1 MAKKGQSDPF
11 TVRFVPSDSEDGGAG
26 FRPSEPIP
34 PRLQRF
40 DPRVVELVRLLARET
55 AREVIERS
63 LREAEAHKGPKGH
76 ED

>member
-1 MAKKGQSDPF
+1 MAKKGQPDPF
-11 TVRFVPSDSEDGGAG
+11 TVRFLPSDSEDGGCG

-63 LREAEAHKGPKGH
+63 QKAAEARKGPKRH

>member
-1 MAKKGQSDPF
+1 MAKKGHPDAF
-11 TVRFVPSDSEDGGAG
+11 TVRFVPSDLEDGAAG

-40 DPRVVELVRLLARET
+40 DPRIVELVRLLARET

-63 LREAEAHKGPKGH
+63 LKAAETGKGSETQG
-76 ED
+76 D

>member
-1 MAKKGQSDPF
+1 MAKKGHSDPF
-11 TVRFVPSDSEDGGAG
+11 TVLFLPSDLEDGGAG

-34 PRLQRF
+34 PRLQRY
-40 DPRVVELVRLLARET
+40 DPRIVELVRLLGRET

-63 LREAEAHKGPKGH
+63 LRDAEGRKGPKRH

>member
-1 MAKKGQSDPF
+1 MAKKGQSEPF
-11 TVRFVPSDSEDGGAG
+11 TVHFVPSDSKDGGGG
-26 FRPSEPIP
+26 FHPSEPIP

-40 DPRVVELVRLLARET
+40 DPRIVELVRLLARET

-63 LREAEAHKGPKGH
+63 LRKAEGRKDTKRR

>member
-1 MAKKGQSDPF
+1 MAKKGHSDPF
-11 TVRFVPSDSEDGGAG
+11 TVRFVPSDLEDGAAG

-34 PRLQRF
+34 PKLQRF
-40 DPRVVELVRLLARET
+40 DPRIVELVRLLARET

-63 LREAEAHKGPKGH
+63 LQGAEARKGRKRQ

>member
-1 MAKKGQSDPF
+1 MQRSRP
-11 TVRFVPSDSEDGGAG
+11 TPVSSPSEDGGAG

-55 AREVIERS
+55 AREVVERS
-63 LREAEAHKGPKGH
+63 LKAAEARKGPKRH
-76 ED
+76 EE

>member
-1 MAKKGQSDPF
+1 MAKKGQSEPF
-11 TVRFVPSDSEDGGAG
+11 MVRFVPSDAKDGGAG

-34 PRLQRF
+34 PRLQCF
-40 DPRVVELVRLLARET
+40 DPRIVELVRLLARET

-63 LREAEAHKGPKGH
+63 LRKAEARKDPKRR